1 MIFPKGEVVHQ
12 NLSTEYTDVPDLLS
26 TLTSNGFAG
35 VVEVELPREKGAFFI
50 RNGQVL
56 SAIIESEPE
65 QITSFGREAM
75 DELLNLTSKEVGT
88 LNIYKLSPA
97 QVDAI
102 VSRLCSEIVF
112 KGLMTD
118 FVKLDKFI
126 QKLSMERHT
135 GYIEVFTKKNQIMG
149 TLFLKEGELVD
160 LHLPSESEYPSLSE
174 PKAIPTFLED
184 VVRQGA
190 VFDVYR
196 SFIESVPTGKN
207 ESEFVVGRV
216 VKDNDE
222 NIIKAEEPSYQEEGE
237 EKEKEKETE
246 IEVGTEV
253 ETREETIDDVEE
265 HHTEVGPNGR
275 GDVLGKLQEVITR
288 AERFVDGFSQQ
299 GIFLR
304 AFKRALIEKSD
315 LYPFLDPFTDQFDY
329 RQGEITLDEEVELAH
344 FATGIADC
352 FNLTLSHLKKEFPK
366 NMNLSPSIR
375 AEMESKFRLYEDA
388 MKRSGVQ
395 SVPPMFFK

>member
-1 MIFPKGEVVHQ
+1 MIYPKGEVVHQ

-35 VVEVELPREKGAFFI
+35 VVEVELPNEKGAFFI
-50 RNGQVL
+50 RKGQVL
-56 SAIIESEPE
+56 SAVIESDPG
-65 QITSFGREAM
+65 QTTTFGHEAM

-88 LNIYKLSPA
+88 LTIYKLSPT

-102 VSRLCSEIVF
+102 VSRFCSEIVF

-126 QKLSMERHT
+126 QKLSVEHHT

-174 PKAIPTFLED
+174 PKAIPAFLED
-184 VVRQGA
+184 VIRQGA

-196 SFIESVPTGKN
+196 SFIENVPPGEHETELVAEPVVENKN
-207 ESEFVVGRV
+207 
-216 VKDNDE
+216 E
-222 NIIKAEEPSYQEEGE
+222 NIIKAEEKSYQEEEVKTSE
-237 EKEKEKETE
+237 EA
-246 IEVGTEV
+246 
-253 ETREETIDDVEE
+253 IDDIEE
-265 HHTEVGPNGR
+265 EYTELGTNGR
-275 GDVLGKLQEVITR
+275 GDVLSILQEVISKT
-288 AERFVDGFSQQ
+288 EKFVDGFSQE

-329 RQGEITLDEEVELAH
+329 RQGEITLDEEIELDH

-366 NMNLSPSIR
+366 NMNLSPNIK
-375 AEMESKFRLYEDA
+375 AELESKLKLYQDA

>member
-35 VVEVELPREKGAFFI
+35 VVEVELPHEKGAFFI
-50 RNGQVL
+50 RKGEVL
-56 SAIIESEPE
+56 SAVVELGPGQTTI
-65 QITSFGREAM
+65 FGHEAM

-88 LNIYKLSPA
+88 LTIYKLSPT

-102 VSRLCSEIVF
+102 VSRFCSEIVF

-126 QKLSMERHT
+126 QKLSMEHHT

-149 TLFLKEGELVD
+149 TLFLKDGELVD

-174 PKAIPTFLED
+174 PKAIPAFLED
-184 VVRQGA
+184 VIRQGA

-196 SFIESVPTGKN
+196 SFIGNVPSGEHKIELVAGPVIEDKN
-207 ESEFVVGRV
+207 
-216 VKDNDE
+216 E
-222 NIIKAEEPSYQEEGE
+222 NIIKAEEEESYQEE
-237 EKEKEKETE
+237 
-246 IEVGTEV
+246 EV
-253 ETREETIDDVEE
+253 EASEEAIDDIEE
-265 HHTEVGPNGR
+265 ECTELGTNSR
-275 GDVLGKLQEVITR
+275 GNVLCILQEVIAKT
-288 AERFVDGFSQQ
+288 ERFVDGFSQE

-304 AFKRALIEKSD
+304 AFKRALIERSD

-329 RQGEITLDEEVELAH
+329 RQGEIKLDEEIDLDH
-344 FATGIADC
+344 FAIGIADC

-366 NMNLSPSIR
+366 NMNLSTNIK
-375 AEMESKFRLYEDA
+375 AELESKFKLYQDA
-388 MKRSGVQ
+388 MERSGVQ

>member
-35 VVEVELPREKGAFFI
+35 VVEVELPHEKGAFFI
-50 RNGQVL
+50 RKGHVL
-56 SAIIESEPE
+56 SAVVESGPG
-65 QITSFGREAM
+65 QATIFGHEAM
-75 DELLNLTSKEVGT
+75 DELLSLTSKEVGT
-88 LNIYKLSPA
+88 LNIYKLSPT

-102 VSRLCSEIVF
+102 VSRFCSEIVF

-126 QKLSMERHT
+126 QKLSMENHT

-174 PKAIPTFLED
+174 PKAIPAFLED
-184 VVRQGA
+184 VIRQGA

-196 SFIESVPTGKN
+196 SLIENVSSGEHETETLAGPVVEDKN
-207 ESEFVVGRV
+207 
-216 VKDNDE
+216 E
-222 NIIKAEEPSYQEEGE
+222 NIIKAEEEPYQEE
-237 EKEKEKETE
+237 
-246 IEVGTEV
+246 EV
-253 ETREETIDDVEE
+253 ETSEEAIDDIEE
-265 HHTEVGPNGR
+265 EYTELSTNGR
-275 GDVLGKLQEVITR
+275 GDVLSILQEVIVKT
-288 AERFVDGFSQQ
+288 EKFVDGFSQE

-304 AFKRALIEKSD
+304 AFKRALIERSD

-329 RQGEITLDEEVELAH
+329 RHGEITLDEEIELNH

-366 NMNLSPSIR
+366 NMNLSPNIK
-375 AEMESKFRLYEDA
+375 AELESKFKLYQDA
-388 MKRSGVQ
+388 MKRFGVQ

>member
-35 VVEVELPREKGAFFI
+35 VVEVELPHEKGAFFI
-50 RNGQVL
+50 RKGHVL
-56 SAIIESEPE
+56 SAAVESGPG
-65 QITSFGREAM
+65 QATIFGHEAM
-75 DELLNLTSKEVGT
+75 DELLSLTSKEVGT
-88 LNIYKLSPA
+88 LNIYKLSPT

-102 VSRLCSEIVF
+102 VSRFCSEIVF

-126 QKLSMERHT
+126 QKLSMENHT

-174 PKAIPTFLED
+174 PKAIPAFLED
-184 VVRQGA
+184 VIRQGA

-196 SFIESVPTGKN
+196 SLVENVPSEEHETEPLAGPVVEDKN
-207 ESEFVVGRV
+207 
-216 VKDNDE
+216 E
-222 NIIKAEEPSYQEEGE
+222 NIIKAEEEPYQEE
-237 EKEKEKETE
+237 
-246 IEVGTEV
+246 EV
-253 ETREETIDDVEE
+253 ETSEEAIDDIEE
-265 HHTEVGPNGR
+265 EYTELSTNGR
-275 GDVLGKLQEVITR
+275 GDVLSILQEVIVKT
-288 AERFVDGFSQQ
+288 EKFVDGFSQE

-304 AFKRALIEKSD
+304 AFKRALIERSD

-329 RQGEITLDEEVELAH
+329 RHGEITLDEEIELNH

-366 NMNLSPSIR
+366 NMNLSPNIK
-375 AEMESKFRLYEDA
+375 AELESKFKLYQDA
-388 MKRSGVQ
+388 MKRFGVQ

>member
-35 VVEVELPREKGAFFI
+35 VVEVELPHEKGAFFI
-50 RNGQVL
+50 RKGHVL
-56 SAIIESEPE
+56 SAVVEWGPGQATI
-65 QITSFGREAM
+65 FGHEAM
-75 DELLNLTSKEVGT
+75 DELLILTSKEVGT
-88 LNIYKLSPA
+88 LNIYKLSPT

-102 VSRLCSEIVF
+102 VSRFCSEIVF

-126 QKLSMERHT
+126 QKLSMENHT

-174 PKAIPTFLED
+174 PKAIPAFLED
-184 VVRQGA
+184 VIRQGA

-196 SFIESVPTGKN
+196 SLVENVPSGEHETEPLAKPVVEDKN
-207 ESEFVVGRV
+207 
-216 VKDNDE
+216 E
-222 NIIKAEEPSYQEEGE
+222 NIIKAEEEPYQEE
-237 EKEKEKETE
+237 
-246 IEVGTEV
+246 EV
-253 ETREETIDDVEE
+253 ETSEEAIDDIEE
-265 HHTEVGPNGR
+265 EYMELSTNGR
-275 GDVLGKLQEVITR
+275 GDVLSILQEVIVKT
-288 AERFVDGFSQQ
+288 EKFVDGFSQE

-304 AFKRALIEKSD
+304 AFKRALIERSD

-329 RQGEITLDEEVELAH
+329 RHGEITLDEEIELNH

-366 NMNLSPSIR
+366 NMNLSPNIK
-375 AEMESKFRLYEDA
+375 AELESKFKLYQDA
-388 MKRSGVQ
+388 MKRFGVQ